1 MKDTSIPASRR
12 TITGIFLFLIVM
24 MITGSFF
31 DYPLSCF
38 LYNESLPA
46 AVFFAAYGEYPAAF
60 GLAAA
65 GAMLFAGRNRKHRII
80 GILQC
85 IGGIVLILLGG
96 LAACAMPNLYLSAP
110 VAVVVAIGL
119 LVTAAVVFSIFRLC
133 RNAERKT
140 IIQVMLVFFLV
151 IMAEMLLI
159 NIIKIPWG
167 RPRMRLLAVNSAAV
181 FTPWWQAGS
190 SLKTALMAAGVAGEE
205 FKSFPSG
212 HTGNAVTMMLL
223 SLLPLLNPKIMK
235 WQKHLFWFG
244 FAWACVVAI
253 TRIIMGA
260 HYLTD
265 TVAGFAVSF
274 AALCVVCRLLLRKDI
289 SSIQYI
295 VN

>member
-1 MKDTSIPASRR
+1 MKNTPIPASRR

-38 LYNESLPA
+38 LYNESRPI
-46 AVFFAAYGEYPAAF
+46 AVFFAAYGEYPAAL

-65 GAMLFAGRNRKHRII
+65 GAMLFAGRNQKRRVINV
-80 GILQC
+80 LQC
-85 IGGIVLILLGG
+85 IGGILLILLGG
-96 LAACAMPNLYLSAP
+96 LAACVMPNIYLSAP
-110 VAVVVAIGL
+110 VAGVAAVGL
-119 LVTAAVVFSIFRLC
+119 LVTAAVVFGIFRLC
-133 RNAERKT
+133 RNAGRKT
-140 IIQVMLVFFLV
+140 IIQVMLVFFIV
-151 IMAEMLLI
+151 IMTEMLLI

-167 RPRMRLLAVNSAAV
+167 RPRMRLLEANSAAF

-190 SLKTALMAAGVAGEE
+190 SLKTTLMAVGVAGEE

-223 SLLPLLNPKIMK
+223 SLLPLLNPKIIK

-244 FAWACVVAI
+244 FAWACVVAF

-265 TVAGFAVSF
+265 TTAGFAVSF
-274 AALCVVCRLLLRKDI
+274 ATLCVVSHLIIRKDI
-289 SSIQYI
+289 TDTL
-295 VN
+295 